1 MRVFLV
7 TGSNKGIGKSIVKLL
22 LQHEE
27 KKIVYLTSRNPAL
40 GTKSVEELAAQGFH
54 AKYHQ
59 LDITDKSSI
68 EVLRDYLVKEH
79 GGLDVLVNNAGIAYK
94 SASTSPFSEQA
105 EVTNRC
111 NFFGTLDVCE
121 VLFPILRENARVV
134 NVSSLVSER
143 AFMRLSEEWKQ
154 KFSSPELTMDTLK
167 NYINEF
173 IAAAREDKVEECGF
187 PKTAYGISKVGVS
200 FMSILQQKILDLQGK
215 GVVVNACCPGFVN
228 TDMTSGHGR
237 LTTDEGA
244 DTPTYLALLDNETS
258 IKGCFVKL
266 RKVVPYPPK
275 AVAPSQCP
283 V

>member
-27 KKIVYLTSRNPAL
+27 KKIVYLTSRNPDL
-40 GTKSVEELAAQGFH
+40 GTKSAQELAAQGFD

-59 LDITDKSSI
+59 LDITDRNSI
-68 EVLRDYLVKEH
+68 QVLRDYLVKEH

-94 SASTSPFSEQA
+94 SASTAPFSEQA
-105 EVTNRC
+105 KVTNRC

-121 VLFPILRENARVV
+121 ILFPILRDNARVV
-134 NVSSLVSER
+134 NVSSMASER
-143 AFMRLSEEWKQ
+143 AFVRLSEEWKK
-154 KFSSPELTMDTLK
+154 KFSNPELTMDTLRSH
-167 NYINEF
+167 INEF
-173 IAAAREDKVEECGF
+173 IAAAREGKVEERGF
-187 PKTAYGISKVGVS
+187 PKTAYGMSKVGVT
-200 FMSILQQKILDLQGK
+200 FMSILQQKSMDLQGR
-215 GVVVNACCPGFVN
+215 GVIVNACCPGYVN
-228 TDMTSGHGR
+228 TDMTSGHGH

-275 AVAPSQCP
+275 AVAPSKCP